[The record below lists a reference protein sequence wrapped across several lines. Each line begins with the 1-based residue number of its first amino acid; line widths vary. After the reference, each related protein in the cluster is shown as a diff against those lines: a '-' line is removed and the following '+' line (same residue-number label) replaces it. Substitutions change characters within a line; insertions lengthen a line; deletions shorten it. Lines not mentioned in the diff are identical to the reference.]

1 MPLLSQPH
9 VVAAAWPFLFAFGL
23 SLSLV
28 PVARLLATRFGY
40 IAAQRAD
47 RWHQRPVA
55 LFGGVAIGLTL
66 LIGLFVFNEFHKIT
80 VLLVCAG
87 LMFATGLL
95 DDIRPLRPSTKL
107 VMQIAIA
114 SVFLSFGFR
123 LNWTVSLTIDT
134 MLTLIWVVGMINA
147 FNLLDNMDGLC
158 GGLALIVGTA
168 LLLQLGPGAPGS
180 EAFLKAR
187 YLALLM
193 GATAGF
199 LVYNVYP
206 ATIFMGDSG
215 SLLLGVSFAALTLGR
230 ARDVAA
236 ATSDPLSVVAVP
248 VLVLLIP
255 IFDTALVTASRV
267 LSGRSPAEG
276 GRDHSSHRL
285 VALGL
290 SERKA
295 VILLWLLAGIGGGL
309 GVAVEYLNLRWAGVA
324 ASLFL
329 IAMMFFAIHLSR
341 VRVYESAGSA
351 TFDRNAVAQRVG
363 DFVFKSRVI
372 EVILDLALVSI
383 AYYTSY
389 RLRFEGVDFDLNFR
403 VFYRTLPLVSSV
415 QMIALFA
422 VGTYRGV
429 WRYFGLM
436 DTVDIAKGVFFG
448 TVAAVPIVLYVF
460 KFPQY
465 SRTVFVIDALLLSA
479 LLTASRVSFR
489 LIGELLHRN
498 RSGAQRVVVYGA
510 GDGGAM
516 VVREFANTAKAP
528 QMVGFIDDDP
538 RKQKVRVQGY
548 PVLGP
553 FETLVELI
561 ENGDVEVVVI
571 AAQLSDQGRVER
583 LQVLCAEHR
592 VSLTRLLFRLD
603 RVVVA

>member
-1 MPLLSQPH
+1 LLSQPH
-9 VVAAAWPFLFAFGL
+9 VGGAAWPFLFALGL
-23 SLSLV
+23 SLGLV

-55 LFGGVAIGLTL
+55 LFGGVAIGVTL
-66 LIGLFVFNEFHKIT
+66 LIGLVVFNEFHEIA

-87 LMFATGLL
+87 MMFATGLL
-95 DDIRPLRPSTKL
+95 DDLRPLRPSTKL

-114 SVFLSFGFR
+114 SVLLSFGFR

-158 GGLALIVGTA
+158 GGLALVVGTA

-180 EAFLKAR
+180 EAFIKAR

-255 IFDTALVTASRV
+255 IFDTTLVTASRV

-309 GVAVEYLNLRWAGVA
+309 GVAVEYFNLRWAGVA

-329 IAMMFFAIHLSR
+329 IAMMLFATYLAR
-341 VRVYESAGSA
+341 VRVYEA
-351 TFDRNAVAQRVG
+351 TGPESIDRGAVRTLVA
-363 DFVFKSRVI
+363 DIVFKSRVI
-372 EVILDLALVSI
+372 EVMLDLALVSI

-389 RLRFEGVDFDLNFR
+389 RLRFEGPDFDLNFS
-403 VFYRTLPLVSSV
+403 VFYRTLPLVLSV
-415 QMIALFA
+415 QMITLFA

-436 DTVDIAKGVFFG
+436 DTVGIAKGVALG
-448 TVAAVPIVLYVF
+448 TAAAVPIVVYVF
-460 KFPQY
+460 KFQQY
-465 SRTVFVIDALLLSA
+465 SRTVFVIDALLLSG

-516 VVREFANTAKAP
+516 VVREFANTDKAP

-538 RKQKVRVQGY
+538 RKQRVRVQGY

-561 ENGDVEVVVI
+561 EHGDVEMVVI
-571 AAQLSDQGRVER
+571 ATELSDPARVER
-583 LQVLCAEHR
+583 LQVLCTEHR
-592 VSLTRLLFRLD
+592 VSLTRLLFKLD

>member
-1 MPLLSQPH
+1 MSSLLSH

-23 SLSLV
+23 ALALV
-28 PVARLLATRFGY
+28 PVARRLATRFGY

-55 LFGGVAIGLTL
+55 LFGGVAIGLTV
-66 LIGLFVFNEFHKIT
+66 LIGLVAFDEFHNIG
-80 VLLVCAG
+80 VLLVGAG
-87 LMFATGLL
+87 LMFTTGLL
-95 DDIRPLRPSTKL
+95 DDVRPLRPSTKL

-123 LNWTVSLTIDT
+123 LNWTVSLTFDT

-168 LLLQLGPGAPGS
+168 LLLQLGPAAPGS
-180 EAFLKAR
+180 EAFFQAR

-230 ARDVAA
+230 ARDVNA
-236 ATSDPLSVVAVP
+236 ATSDPVSIVAVP
-248 VLVLLIP
+248 ILVLLIP
-255 IFDTALVTASRV
+255 IFDTTLVTASRV

-295 VILLWLLAGIGGGL
+295 VMLLWLLAGIGGGL
-309 GVAVEYLNLRWAGVA
+309 GVAVDYFNMRWAGVV

-329 IAMMFFAIHLSR
+329 IAMMLFAIYLAR
-341 VRVYESAGSA
+341 VRVYEAAGSQKI
-351 TFDRNAVAQRVG
+351 DRSAVTSLVA
-363 DFVFKSRVI
+363 DFVFKSHVI
-372 EVILDLALVSI
+372 EVMLDLALVSI

-389 RLRFEGVDFDLNFR
+389 RLRFEGVDFDRNFS
-403 VFYRTLPLVSSV
+403 VFYRTLPLVLSA

-436 DTVDIAKGVFFG
+436 DTVGIAKGVTLG
-448 TVAAVPIVLYVF
+448 TAAAVPIVLYVF
-460 KFPQY
+460 KFEQY
-465 SRTVFVIDALLLSA
+465 SRTVFIIDALLLSA

-516 VVREFANTAKAP
+516 VVREFANTDKAP

-538 RKQKVRVQGY
+538 RKQRVRVQGY

-553 FETLVELI
+553 FATLVELI
-561 ENGDVEVVVI
+561 ENGNVEVVVI
-571 AAQLSDQGRVER
+571 ATQLSDPARVER
-583 LQVLCAEHR
+583 LQALCTEHR
-592 VSLTRLLFRLD
+592 VSLTRLLFKLD

>member
-9 VVAAAWPFLFAFGL
+9 VVAAAWPFVFAFGL

-66 LIGLFVFNEFHKIT
+66 LIGLFVFNEFHIIT

-158 GGLALIVGTA
+158 AGLALIVGTA
-168 LLLQLGPGAPGS
+168 LLLQLGPGAPGT
-180 EAFLKAR
+180 EAYFKAR

-248 VLVLLIP
+248 
-255 IFDTALVTASRV
+255 
-267 LSGRSPAEG
+267 
-276 GRDHSSHRL
+276 
-285 VALGL
+285 
-290 SERKA
+290 
-295 VILLWLLAGIGGGL
+295 
-309 GVAVEYLNLRWAGVA
+309 
-324 ASLFL
+324 
-329 IAMMFFAIHLSR
+329 
-341 VRVYESAGSA
+341 
-351 TFDRNAVAQRVG
+351 
-363 DFVFKSRVI
+363 
-372 EVILDLALVSI
+372 
-383 AYYTSY
+383 
-389 RLRFEGVDFDLNFR
+389 
-403 VFYRTLPLVSSV
+403 
-415 QMIALFA
+415 
-422 VGTYRGV
+422 
-429 WRYFGLM
+429 
-436 DTVDIAKGVFFG
+436 
-448 TVAAVPIVLYVF
+448 
-460 KFPQY
+460 
-465 SRTVFVIDALLLSA
+465 
-479 LLTASRVSFR
+479 
-489 LIGELLHRN
+489 
-498 RSGAQRVVVYGA
+498 
-510 GDGGAM
+510 
-516 VVREFANTAKAP
+516 
-528 QMVGFIDDDP
+528 
-538 RKQKVRVQGY
+538 
-548 PVLGP
+548 
-553 FETLVELI
+553 
-561 ENGDVEVVVI
+561 
-571 AAQLSDQGRVER
+571 
-583 LQVLCAEHR
+583 
-592 VSLTRLLFRLD
+592 
-603 RVVVA
+603 

>member
-1 MPLLSQPH
+1 
-9 VVAAAWPFLFAFGL
+9 
-23 SLSLV
+23 V
-28 PVARLLATRFGY
+28 PVARLLATRLGY
-40 IAAQRAD
+40 IAALRAD

-66 LIGLFVFNEFHKIT
+66 LIGLFVFDEFHQIG
-80 VLLVCAG
+80 VLLACAG
-87 LMFATGLL
+87 MMFGTGLL
-95 DDIRPLRPSTKL
+95 DDVRPLRPTTKL

-123 LNWTVSLTIDT
+123 LNWTVSLTLDT
-134 MLTLIWVVGMINA
+134 MLTLVWVVGMINA

-168 LLLQLGPGAPGS
+168 LLLQSSPGTAGT
-180 EAFLKAR
+180 EAFIKAR

-236 ATSDPLSVVAVP
+236 TSDPLSIIAVP

-290 SERKA
+290 SERAA
-295 VILLWLLAGIGGGL
+295 VILLWMLAGIGGGL
-309 GVAVEYLNLRWAGVA
+309 GVAVDYFNLRGAGVV
-324 ASLFL
+324 ASLFV
-329 IAMMFFAIHLSR
+329 IAMLLFAIYLSR
-341 VRVYESAGSA
+341 VRVYETSGTHSL
-351 TFDRNAVAQRVG
+351 DRNAVTPLMA
-363 DFVFKSRVI
+363 DFIFKSRVI
-372 EVILDLALVSI
+372 EVMLDLALVSI

-389 RLRFEGVDFDLNFR
+389 RLRFEGTDFDLNFG
-403 VFYRTLPLVSSV
+403 VFYRTLPVVLSV
-415 QMIALFA
+415 QMVALFA

-436 DTVDIAKGVFFG
+436 DTVGIAKGVLLG
-448 TVAAVPIVLYVF
+448 TAVAVPIVLYVF
-460 KFPQY
+460 QFHQY
-465 SRTVFVIDALLLSA
+465 SRTVFVIDALLLGS

-489 LIGELLHRN
+489 LIGELLHRS
-498 RSGAQRVVVYGA
+498 RSGVQRVVVYGA
-510 GDGGAM
+510 GDGGAL
-516 VVREFANTAKAP
+516 VVREFANTDWAP
-528 QMVGFIDDDP
+528 QVIGFIDDDP
-538 RKQKVRVQGY
+538 RKQRVRVQGY

-553 FETLVELI
+553 FDALVELI
-561 ENGDVEVVVI
+561 EDGGVEMVVL
-571 AAQLSDQGRVER
+571 ATQLSNPARVEQ
-583 LQVLCAEHR
+583 LQALCTEHR
-592 VSLTRLLFRLD
+592 VSLTRLLFKLD
-603 RVVVA
+603 RVGVA

>member
-1 MPLLSQPH
+1 MKPLLLQPH

-23 SLSLV
+23 SLGLV
-28 PVARLLATRFGY
+28 PVARRLATRFGY

-66 LIGLFVFNEFHKIT
+66 LIGLVVFNEFREIG
-80 VLLVCAG
+80 VLLACAG

-95 DDIRPLRPSTKL
+95 DDVRPLRPSTKL

-158 GGLALIVGTA
+158 GGLALIVGAA
-168 LLLQLGPGAPGS
+168 LLLQLGPGAPGT
-180 EAFLKAR
+180 EAFFKAR

-236 ATSDPLSVVAVP
+236 TSDPLSIVAVP

-309 GVAVEYLNLRWAGVA
+309 GVAVDYFNLRWAGVV

-329 IAMMFFAIHLSR
+329 IAMMLFAIYLSR
-341 VRVYESAGSA
+341 VRVYEASGSEGLDRSAV
-351 TFDRNAVAQRVG
+351 TPLVADVM
-363 DFVFKSRVI
+363 FKSRVI
-372 EVILDLALVSI
+372 EVMLDLALVSI

-389 RLRFEGVDFDLNFR
+389 RLRFEGVDFDLNFSI
-403 VFYRTLPLVSSV
+403 FYRTLPLVLSV

-436 DTVDIAKGVFFG
+436 DTVGIAKGVVLG
-448 TVAAVPIVLYVF
+448 TAAAVPIVLYVF
-460 KFPQY
+460 KFQQY

-489 LIGELLHRN
+489 LISELLHRN

-516 VVREFANTAKAP
+516 VVREFANTDNAP

-538 RKQKVRVQGY
+538 RKQRVRVQGY

-553 FETLVELI
+553 FETLLELI
-561 ENGDVEVVVI
+561 EHGDVEMVVI
-571 AAQLSDQGRVER
+571 ATQLSDPARVER
-583 LQVLCAEHR
+583 LQVLCTEHR
-592 VSLTRLLFRLD
+592 VSLTRLLFKLD

>member
-1 MPLLSQPH
+1 MKPLFSEPH
-9 VVAAAWPFLFAFGL
+9 VVGAAWPFLFAFVL
-23 SLSLV
+23 SLGLV
-28 PVARLLATRFGY
+28 PVARLLATRSGY

-55 LFGGVAIGLTL
+55 LFGGVAIGVTV
-66 LIGLFVFNEFHKIT
+66 LIGLFVFNEFRQIG
-80 VLLVCAG
+80 VLLGGAG
-87 LMFATGLL
+87 LIFVTGLI
-95 DDIRPLRPSTKL
+95 DDVRPLRPSTKL
-107 VMQIAIA
+107 VIQIAVA
-114 SVFLSFGFR
+114 SIFLSFGLR

-168 LLLQLGPGAPGS
+168 LLLQLAPASAGS
-180 EAFLKAR
+180 EAFFKAR

-230 ARDVAA
+230 ARDAA
-236 ATSDPLSVVAVP
+236 ATSDPLSIVAVP

-295 VILLWLLAGIGGGL
+295 VLLLWLLAGIGGGI
-309 GVAVEYLNLRWAGVA
+309 GVAVDYFNLRWAGVV

-329 IAMMFFAIHLSR
+329 IAMMMFAVYLSR
-341 VRVYESAGSA
+341 VRVYEATGSQSL
-351 TFDRNAVAQRVG
+351 DRGSVTPLVA

-372 EVILDLALVSI
+372 EVVLDLALVSI

-389 RLRFEGVDFDLNFR
+389 RLRFEGVDFDLNFS
-403 VFYRTLPLVSSV
+403 VFYRTLPLVLSV

-436 DTVDIAKGVFFG
+436 DTVGIAKGVLLG
-448 TVAAVPIVLYVF
+448 TAAAVPIVLYVF
-460 KFPQY
+460 KFQQY
-465 SRTVFVIDALLLSA
+465 SRTVFVIDALLLMS

-489 LIGELLHRN
+489 LIGELLNRN
-498 RSGAQRVVVYGA
+498 RSGVQRAVVYGA

-516 VVREFANTAKAP
+516 VVREFANGDKAP
-528 QMVGFIDDDP
+528 QMIGFIDDDP
-538 RKQKVRVQGY
+538 RKQRVRVQGY

-553 FETLVELI
+553 FETLIELVED
-561 ENGDVEVVVI
+561 GGVEMVVL
-571 AAQLSDQGRVER
+571 ATELSDPMRVER
-583 LQVLCAEHR
+583 LQVLCTEHR
-592 VSLTRLLFRLD
+592 VLLTRLLFKLD

>member
-1 MPLLSQPH
+1 
-9 VVAAAWPFLFAFGL
+9 VAAAWPFLFAFGL
-23 SLSLV
+23 SLGLV
-28 PVARLLATRFGY
+28 PVARLVATRLGY

-55 LFGGVAIGLTL
+55 LFGGAAIGLTV
-66 LIGLFVFNEFHKIT
+66 LIGLGVFADVQAIG
-80 VLLVCAG
+80 VLLACAG
-87 LMFATGLL
+87 VMFATGLL
-95 DDIRPLRPSTKL
+95 DDIRPLRATTKL
-107 VMQIAIA
+107 VVQIAVA
-114 SVFLSFGFR
+114 SVFLSYGFR
-123 LNWTVSLTIDT
+123 LNWTVSLTLDT
-134 MLTLIWVVGMINA
+134 MLTLVWVVGMINA

-168 LLLQLGPGAPGS
+168 LLLQLTPGAPGT
-180 EAFLKAR
+180 EAFFKAR

-236 ATSDPLSVVAVP
+236 TSDPLSIVAVP

-290 SERKA
+290 SERAA
-295 VILLWLLAGIGGGL
+295 VILLWALAAIGGGI
-309 GVAVEYLNLRWAGVA
+309 GVAVDYFNLRWAGVV

-329 IAMMFFAIHLSR
+329 IAMMLFAIYLSR
-341 VRVYESAGSA
+341 VRVYEAAGSESL
-351 TFDRNAVAQRVG
+351 DRGSVTPLVA

-372 EVILDLALVSI
+372 EVMLDLALVSI

-389 RLRFEGVDFDLNFR
+389 RLRFEGDDFERNFSI
-403 VFYRTLPLVSSV
+403 FYRTLPLVLSV

-422 VGTYRGV
+422 VGIYRGV

-436 DTVDIAKGVFFG
+436 DTVGIAKGVFLG
-448 TVAAVPIVLYVF
+448 TAAAVPVIVLVF
-460 KFPQY
+460 HFPQY
-465 SRTVFVIDALLLSA
+465 SRTVFVIDALLLAA

-489 LIGELLHRN
+489 LIGELLHRS

-516 VVREFANTAKAP
+516 VVREFANTEKAP
-528 QMVGFIDDDP
+528 QMIGFIDDDP
-538 RKQKVRVQGY
+538 RKQRVRVQGY

-553 FETLVELI
+553 FATLVELI
-561 ENGDVEVVVI
+561 EDGGVEMVVI
-571 AAQLSDQGRVER
+571 ATDLSDPARMAQLQA
-583 LQVLCAEHR
+583 LCTEHR
-592 VSLTRLLFRLD
+592 VSLTRLLFKLD
-603 RVVVA
+603 RLIVAS

>member
-1 MPLLSQPH
+1 MKPLFLQLH
-9 VVAAAWPFLFAFGL
+9 VVAAAWPFFFAFGL

-28 PVARLLATRFGY
+28 PVARLLSTRFGY

-66 LIGLFVFNEFHKIT
+66 LIGLVVFNEFHKIGI
-80 VLLVCAG
+80 LLVGAG
-87 LMFATGLL
+87 LMFVTGLL
-95 DDIRPLRPSTKL
+95 DDVRPLRPSTKL

-114 SVFLSFGFR
+114 SIFLSFGFR

-168 LLLQLGPGAPGS
+168 LLLQLAPAAPGS
-180 EAFLKAR
+180 EAFAQAR

-236 ATSDPLSVVAVP
+236 NSDHLSIVAVP

-295 VILLWLLAGIGGGL
+295 VIVLWLLAGIGGGL
-309 GVAVEYLNLRWAGVA
+309 GVAVDYFNLRWAGVVV
-324 ASLFL
+324 SLFL
-329 IAMMFFAIHLSR
+329 IAMMFFAIYLAR
-341 VRVYESAGSA
+341 VRVYEASGSEKL
-351 TFDRNAVAQRVG
+351 DRRVVTPLLA
-363 DFVFKSRVI
+363 DFVFKSHVI
-372 EVILDLALVSI
+372 EVMLDLALVSI

-389 RLRFEGVDFDLNFR
+389 RLRFEGVDFDRNFS
-403 VFYRTLPLVSSV
+403 VFYRTLPLVLSV

-436 DTVDIAKGVFFG
+436 DTVGIAKGVALG
-448 TVAAVPIVLYVF
+448 TAAAVPIVLYVF
-460 KFPQY
+460 KFQEY
-465 SRTVFVIDALLLSA
+465 SRTVFIIDALLLSA

-516 VVREFANTAKAP
+516 VIREFANTEKAP

-538 RKQKVRVQGY
+538 RKQRVRVQGY

-553 FETLVELI
+553 FETLVQII
-561 ENGDVEVVVI
+561 EDGDVEVVVI
-571 AAQLSDQGRVER
+571 AAQLSDPARVER
-583 LQVLCAEHR
+583 LQLLCTEHR
-592 VSLTRLLFRLD
+592 VSLTRLLFKLD

>member
-1 MPLLSQPH
+1 LFFQPH
-9 VVAAAWPFLFAFGL
+9 VVGAAWPFLFAFGL
-23 SLSLV
+23 SLGLV
-28 PVARLLATRFGY
+28 PVARLLATRYGY

-66 LIGLFVFNEFHKIT
+66 LIGLIVFDEFHQIG
-80 VLLVCAG
+80 VLLACAG

-95 DDIRPLRPSTKL
+95 DDVRPLRASTKL
-107 VMQIAIA
+107 VIQIAIA

-123 LNWTVSLTIDT
+123 LNWTVSLTLDT
-134 MLTLIWVVGMINA
+134 MLTLVWVVGMINA

-158 GGLALIVGTA
+158 SGLALIVGTA
-168 LLLQLGPGAPGS
+168 LLLQLTPGAAGT
-180 EAFLKAR
+180 EAFFKAR

-199 LVYNVYP
+199 LVYNAYP

-215 SLLLGVSFAALTLGR
+215 SLLLGVSFAALTLGHT
-230 ARDVAA
+230 RDAA
-236 ATSDPLSVVAVP
+236 AISDPLSIIAVP

-290 SERKA
+290 SERAA
-295 VILLWLLAGIGGGL
+295 VILLWVLAGIGGGI
-309 GVAVEYLNLRWAGVA
+309 GVAVDYFNLRWAGVV
-324 ASLFL
+324 ASLFV
-329 IAMMFFAIHLSR
+329 IAMMLFAIYLSR
-341 VRVYESAGSA
+341 VRVYEAAGSENL
-351 TFDRNAVAQRVG
+351 DRSTVTPLVA
-363 DFVFKSRVI
+363 DFMFKSRVI
-372 EVILDLALVSI
+372 EMMLDLALISI

-389 RLRFEGVDFDLNFR
+389 RLRFEGVDFDLNFSI
-403 VFYRTLPLVSSV
+403 FYRTLPLVLSV

-436 DTVDIAKGVFFG
+436 DTVGIAKGVFLG
-448 TVAAVPIVLYVF
+448 TAAAVPLVLLVF
-460 KFPQY
+460 RFQQY
-465 SRTVFVIDALLLSA
+465 SRTVFVIDALLLVS

-510 GDGGAM
+510 GDGGAL
-516 VVREFANTAKAP
+516 VVREFANTDKAP
-528 QMVGFIDDDP
+528 QMIGFIDDDP
-538 RKQKVRVQGY
+538 RKQRVRVQGY

-553 FETLVELI
+553 FDALVELI
-561 ENGDVEVVVI
+561 ENGGVEMVVI
-571 AAQLSDQGRVER
+571 ATQLSDPSRVER
-583 LQVLCAEHR
+583 LQTLCAEHR
-592 VSLTRLLFRLD
+592 VSLTRLLFKLD

>member
-1 MPLLSQPH
+1 
-9 VVAAAWPFLFAFGL
+9 LFAFAL
-23 SLSLV
+23 SLGLV
-28 PVARLLATRFGY
+28 PAARLLATRAGY

-55 LFGGVAIGLTL
+55 LFGGVAIGLTVLFGL
-66 LIGLFVFNEFHKIT
+66 LVFDEFHQIG
-80 VLLVCAG
+80 VLLACAG
-87 LMFATGLL
+87 MMFVTGLV
-95 DDIRPLRPSTKL
+95 DDVRPLRASTKL
-107 VMQIAIA
+107 VIQIAIA

-168 LLLQLGPGAPGS
+168 LLLQLSPGAAGT
-180 EAFLKAR
+180 EAFFKAR
-187 YLALLM
+187 YLGLLM

-236 ATSDPLSVVAVP
+236 TSDPLSIVAVP

-290 SERKA
+290 SERSA
-295 VILLWLLAGIGGGL
+295 VILLWMLAGVGGSI
-309 GVAVEYLNLRWAGVA
+309 GVAVDYFNLRWAGVV

-329 IAMMFFAIHLSR
+329 IAMMLFAIYLSR
-341 VRVYESAGSA
+341 VRVYEA
-351 TFDRNAVAQRVG
+351 TGTQSLDRSSVTPLVV
-363 DFVFKSRVI
+363 DFMFKSRAI
-372 EVILDLALVSI
+372 EVMLDLALVSI

-389 RLRFEGVDFDLNFR
+389 RLRFEGDDFDRNFS
-403 VFYRTLPLVSSV
+403 VFYRTLPLVLSV
-415 QMIALFA
+415 QMIALFV

-436 DTVDIAKGVFFG
+436 DTLGIAKGVLLG
-448 TVAAVPIVLYVF
+448 TAAAVPMVLYVF
-460 KFPQY
+460 QFQQY
-465 SRTVFVIDALLLSA
+465 SRTVFVIDALLLMS

-498 RSGAQRVVVYGA
+498 RSGVQRVVVYGA
-510 GDGGAM
+510 GDGGSM
-516 VVREFANTAKAP
+516 VVREFANTDKAP
-528 QMVGFIDDDP
+528 QVIGFIDDDP
-538 RKQKVRVQGY
+538 RKQRARVQGY

-553 FETLVELI
+553 FARLVELI
-561 ENGDVEVVVI
+561 EDGEVEMVVI
-571 AAQLSDQGRVER
+571 ATQLSDAARVEQ
-583 LQVLCAEHR
+583 LQALCTEHR
-592 VSLTRLLFRLD
+592 VSLTRLLFKLD

>member
-1 MPLLSQPH
+1 M
-9 VVAAAWPFLFAFGL
+9 AAAWPFLFAFGL
-23 SLSLV
+23 SLGLV
-28 PVARLLATRFGY
+28 PVARLVATRRGY

-55 LFGGVAIGLTL
+55 LFGGVAIGLTV
-66 LIGLFVFNEFHKIT
+66 LIGLIVFNEFHEIG
-80 VLLVCAG
+80 VLLAGAG

-95 DDIRPLRPSTKL
+95 DDIRPLRATTKL
-107 VMQIAIA
+107 VIQIAVA
-114 SVFLSFGFR
+114 SVFLSFGLR
-123 LNWTVSLTIDT
+123 LNWTVSLTLDT
-134 MLTLIWVVGMINA
+134 MLTLVWVVGMINA

-168 LLLQLGPGAPGS
+168 LLLQLPSGLPGT
-180 EAFLKAR
+180 EAFFKAR

-236 ATSDPLSVVAVP
+236 TADPLSIVAVP

-290 SERKA
+290 SERAA
-295 VILLWLLAGIGGGL
+295 VILLWALAAIGGGI
-309 GVAVEYLNLRWAGVA
+309 GVAVDYFNLLRGAGVI

-329 IAMMFFAIHLSR
+329 IAMVLFAVYLSR
-341 VRVYESAGSA
+341 VRVYEAAGSESL
-351 TFDRNAVAQRVG
+351 DRGSVTPLMA
-363 DFVFKSRVI
+363 DFVFKSRAI
-372 EVILDLALVSI
+372 EVMLDLALVSI

-389 RLRFEGVDFDLNFR
+389 RLRFEGDDFDRNFSI
-403 VFYRTLPLVSSV
+403 FYRTLPLVLCV

-436 DTVDIAKGVFFG
+436 DTVGIAKGVLLG
-448 TVAAVPIVLYVF
+448 TAAAVPLVIYVF
-460 KFPQY
+460 HFQQY
-465 SRTVFVIDALLLSA
+465 SRTVFVIDALLLAA

-516 VVREFANTAKAP
+516 VVREFANTDKAP
-528 QMVGFIDDDP
+528 QMIGFIDDDP
-538 RKQKVRVQGY
+538 RKQRVRVQGY

-553 FETLVELI
+553 FDTLVELI
-561 ENGDVEVVVI
+561 ENGGVEMVVI
-571 AAQLSDQGRVER
+571 ATQLSDPSRVER
-583 LQVLCAEHR
+583 LQTLCTEHR
-592 VSLTRLLFRLD
+592 VSLTRLLFKLD
-603 RVVVA
+603 RLIVAS

>member
-1 MPLLSQPH
+1 LHLQPH
-9 VVAAAWPFLFAFGL
+9 VAGAAWPFLFAFAL
-23 SLSLV
+23 SLGLV
-28 PVARLLATRFGY
+28 PVARLVAVRLGY

-66 LIGLFVFNEFHKIT
+66 LSGLVVFNAFHNIS
-80 VLLVCAG
+80 VLVVCAG

-95 DDIRPLRPSTKL
+95 DDVRPLRASTKL

-114 SVFLSFGFR
+114 SVLLSFGFR

-168 LLLQLGPGAPGS
+168 LLLQLGSDAQAS
-180 EAFLKAR
+180 EAFFKAR

-309 GVAVEYLNLRWAGVA
+309 GVAVDYFNLRWAGVV

-329 IAMMFFAIHLSR
+329 IAMMFFAIYLAR
-341 VRVYESAGSA
+341 VRVYEASGSEKL
-351 TFDRNAVAQRVG
+351 DRRVVTPVVA
-363 DFVFKSRVI
+363 DFVFKSHVI
-372 EVILDLALVSI
+372 EVMLDLALVSI

-389 RLRFEGVDFDLNFR
+389 RLRFEGVDFDRNFS
-403 VFYRTLPLVSSV
+403 VFYRTLPLVLSV

-436 DTVDIAKGVFFG
+436 DTVGIAKGVALG
-448 TVAAVPIVLYVF
+448 TAAAVPIVLYVF
-460 KFPQY
+460 KFQEY
-465 SRTVFVIDALLLSA
+465 SRTVFIIDALLLSA
-479 LLTASRVSFR
+479 LLTGSRVSFR

-498 RSGAQRVVVYGA
+498 RSGAQRVAVYGA

-516 VVREFANTAKAP
+516 VVREFANTDKAP

-538 RKQKVRVQGY
+538 RKQRVRVQGY

-571 AAQLSDQGRVER
+571 AAQLSDPARVER

-592 VSLTRLLFRLD
+592 VSLTRLLFKLD

>member
-95 DDIRPLRPSTKL
+95 DDVRPLRPSTKL

-230 ARDVAA
+230 ARDVAG

-351 TFDRNAVAQRVG
+351 TLDPNAVAQRVG
-363 DFVFKSRVI
+363 DFLFKSRVI
-372 EVILDLALVSI
+372 EVMLDLARVSI

-389 RLRFEGVDFDLNFR
+389 LLRFEGVDFDLNFP

-436 DTVDIAKGVFFG
+436 DTVDIAKGVLFG

-498 RSGAQRVVVYGA
+498 RSSAQRVVVYGA

-516 VVREFANTAKAP
+516 VVREFANTNKAP

-571 AAQLSDQGRVER
+571 AAQLSDPARVER
-583 LQVLCAEHR
+583 LQVLCTEHR